1 MSAAGKDNWK
11 VRHQAN
17 SGTRGKRIRSLRKV
31 FGVEQGRAA
40 SQATASI
47 MWVLHL
53 CSLRYVIN
61 IQCKQL
67 KSVFSTITCMA
78 CFVMDF
84 NCWLS
89 FMNQCNAVL
98 DNEPKP
104 VPNTCGLLG
113 S

>member
-17 SGTRGKRIRSLRKV
+17 SGTRGKWMRSLRKM

-61 IQCKQL
+61 MLIKYS
-67 KSVFSTITCMA
+67 K
-78 CFVMDF
+78 
-84 NCWLS
+84 N
-89 FMNQCNAVL
+89 N
-98 DNEPKP
+98 
-104 VPNTCGLLG
+104 
-113 S
+113 